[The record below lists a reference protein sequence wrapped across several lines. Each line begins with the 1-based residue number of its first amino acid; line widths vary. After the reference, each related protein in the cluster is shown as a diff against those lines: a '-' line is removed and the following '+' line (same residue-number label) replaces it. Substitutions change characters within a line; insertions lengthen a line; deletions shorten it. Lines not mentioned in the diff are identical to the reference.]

1 MPERWKGNGAAQ
13 ALLERLRAAVHLGLE
28 HAILPISPLY
38 LPYISPISPVYLAHD
53 LGGTRVRELT
63 RARAHHRQA
72 DALELGLG
80 LCLGLGLGLGL
91 EYSQP

>member
-38 LPYISPISPVYLAHD
+38 LP
-53 LGGTRVRELT
+53 
-63 RARAHHRQA
+63 
-72 DALELGLG
+72 
-80 LCLGLGLGLGL
+80 
-91 EYSQP
+91 